1 MNGDVPEQQLEW
13 IAVAMLVVRLFIF
26 TAATATA
33 AAAAEC
39 CRAMINMWFLY
50 ASLLTI
56 HLSGNAYVIFTDFI
70 R

>member
-13 IAVAMLVVRLFIF
+13 IAVAMLVVRLLIF
-26 TAATATA
+26 TAAAT

-39 CRAMINMWFLY
+39 CGAMINMWFLY

-56 HLSGNAYVIFTDFI
+56 HLSGYAYVIFTDFI